1 MNCLFIMTYRT
12 LIAFFSESKSVVVN
26 INKYGE
32 QYIDLFALVIIW
44 IISLVGLIILF
55 WMLKEEKILKISFY
69 KSEKRPMIEK
79 NQSLFAI
86 SNNIGFK
93 EDEKEINGVLVE
105 PVKNIDE
112 KINLK
117 D

>member
-1 MNCLFIMTYRT
+1 MTYRT

-32 QYIDLFALVIIW
+32 QYIDLVALVIIW

-55 WMLKEEKILKISFY
+55 LMLKEEKILTNSFY

-79 NQSLFAI
+79 NQSFL
-86 SNNIGFK
+86 
-93 EDEKEINGVLVE
+93 EIFLYQWQ
-105 PVKNIDE
+105 
-112 KINLK
+112 
-117 D
+117 